1 MTIKCKTCLIF
12 LIVFVSCRHSN
23 SDHTQDNLGFSSI
36 DTTHIVVPANGQFIY
51 NEVKYYGVRSLDSIA
66 SIMNTFNREL
76 CVNIS
81 CNDSVS
87 MSFIR
92 CVNVVLIK
100 NKILNVILSRID
112 GSTYSLNNS
121 SVNQIIIRIDDD
133 ENIFIDD
140 QIEANESRFEIVLI
154 EKLKKDKQSK
164 VVLIPSRS
172 TPPDKYMQVYELI
185 SNICDVTL

>member
-1 MTIKCKTCLIF
+1 MNNFVIQLIKGTKEGKPT
-12 LIVFVSCRHSN
+12 
-23 SDHTQDNLGFSSI
+23 G
-36 DTTHIVVPANGQFIY
+36 
-51 NEVKYYGVRSLDSIA
+51 SLDSIA
-66 SIMNTFNREL
+66 ARMNTFNREL

-100 NKILNVILSRID
+100 NKISNVILSRID
-112 GSTYSLNNS
+112 GTTFSLNNS

-140 QIEANESRFEIVLI
+140 QIEANKSRFEIVLI
-154 EKLKKDKQSK
+154 EKLKKDKQSE
-164 VVLIPSRS
+164 VVLIHSRS
-172 TPPDKYMQVYELI
+172 TSPDKYLQVFKLI
-185 SNICDVTL
+185 SNICDTVKVERRPLVVELACDF